1 LGRKDGAFIALALI
15 YWREQGRRIVPL
27 RHRSNAGGC
36 NFIWLFFFADLA
48 FLLGSFLFAG
58 SLRLGTPL
66 ATNAHRQAMLFVPL
80 FAVLALYNRSCSV
93 RTLTDRGYFVGL
105 LLAADFGGIHLV
117 LYLLRQG
124 IGPVFAVHLDVGNI
138 AVVRADDPVPF
149 VDLPLHWQALG
160 VASQNILV
168 IENDGPAVDIAQPI
182 VSMPAAGSFSW
193 MGPIRARLTRSA
205 DVSRIWK
212 VIASPHFS
220 HYRVVY
226 GGLIT

>member
-1 LGRKDGAFIALALI
+1 MSRVGELSPCAIARTQAAATLSG
-15 YWREQGRRIVPL
+15 Y
-27 RHRSNAGGC
+27 
-36 NFIWLFFFADLA
+36 FFADLA

-93 RTLTDRGYFVGL
+93 RTLTDRGYFAGL
-105 LLAADFGGIHLV
+105 LLASDFGGIHLV
-117 LYLLRQG
+117 LYLLSQG

-149 VDLPLHWQALG
+149 VDLPLNWQALG

-168 IENDGPAVDIAQPI
+168 IENDGPAVDIAH
-182 VSMPAAGSFSW
+182 AY
-193 MGPIRARLTRSA
+193 R
-205 DVSRIWK
+205 
-212 VIASPHFS
+212 VIARSGFLQLDGTDSGALDLFGRCIANMES
-220 HYRVVY
+220 HRQPALLTLPRCLWRIDNVRA
-226 GGLIT
+226 